1 MRFSSEIL
9 LKPTTGNSKGA
20 VYEGRCEKNIVAVK
34 EIFKYGDIGEEEEG
48 RQHELLQHEPH
59 SNVVGYQ
66 CVQETA
72 HFRYIVL
79 DLCQGS
85 LDDDGAIRDLT
96 REIGAKELL
105 RQIADGVGHLHSLDI
120 RHCNLKPSNILI
132 SPPDTH
138 GKRKVVISDF
148 GSSRSL
154 SDAASSPETSLW
166 RAPELLDLGSERLVG
181 TSTDIFS
188 MGCIFYFILTCGNH
202 PFRAEEGQENTLI
215 EVNRKSDLDRLI
227 EWADYNNLGDLN
239 DEHCTEF
246 VDDADRK
253 EKCNWGGYEAGD
265 LIASMIDKE
274 PSKR

>member
-1 MRFSSEIL
+1 MQFLSEVL
-9 LKPTTGNSKGA
+9 LKPTTGNGKGA

-34 EIFKYGDIGEEEEG
+34 EIFKYGDIEEEEEG
-48 RQHELLQHEPH
+48 RQHELLQREPH

-85 LDDDGAIRDLT
+85 LGDAGAIRDLT
-96 REIGAKELL
+96 REVGAKELL
-105 RQIADGVGHLHSLDI
+105 HQIADGVSHLHSLDI

-132 SPPDTH
+132 SLPDTH

-148 GSSRSL
+148 GSSG
-154 SDAASSPETSLW
+154 SDTASSPDTSLW
-166 RAPELLDLGSERLVG
+166 RAPELLSPDSQRLVG
-181 TSTDIFS
+181 PSTDIFS

-202 PFRAEEGQENTLI
+202 PFRADEGQADTLT
-215 EVNRKSDLDRLI
+215 EANRKSDLDRLI

-253 EKCNWGGYEAGD
+253 EQYNWGGHEAGD
-265 LIASMIDKE
+265 LIANMIDKE
-274 PSKR
+274 PCKR